1 VSTTSSKR
9 KHFWRADGFVGVLVV
24 LAVLVLPAATD
35 FFGMLERRYDDFAS
49 TPTSRQPSERMAIIA
64 SDDQNIANIGR
75 WSWPRDVHAQLIAL
89 FWMPR
94 QAMPI
99 QI

>member
-1 VSTTSSKR
+1 MSTTSTKR
-9 KHFWRADGFVGVLVV
+9 KHFWRADWFTGVLVA
-24 LAVLVLPAATD
+24 LAVPVWHAATN
-35 FFGMLERRYDDFAS
+35 FFGTLEQRYDDFAS
-49 TPTSRQPSERMAIIA
+49 TRTSRQPLARMAIIA
-64 SDDQNIANIGR
+64 IDDQSIASIGR
-75 WSWPRDVHAQLIAL
+75 WSWPREVHAQLIAL

>member
-1 VSTTSSKR
+1 M
-9 KHFWRADGFVGVLVV
+9 A
-24 LAVLVLPAATD
+24 LAVPVLHAATD
-35 FFGMLERRYDDFAS
+35 FFARLERRYDDFAS
-49 TPTSRQPSERMAIIA
+49 TPTSRQPSERMVIIA
-64 SDDQNIANIGR
+64 SDDQSIANIGR